1 MTFMTQGNVIF
12 EPPLFRS
19 YIAHAG
25 SNRNLKNLADL
36 CAKALPGSEQ
46 WMKMKEWKWLIN
58 VYRQHCSESGKVS
71 CAGALDGAKK
81 WTKN

>member
-1 MTFMTQGNVIF
+1 MTFMTFMTQGNVIF
-12 EPPLFRS
+12 DILEPPLFRS

-46 WMKMKEWKWLIN
+46 
-58 VYRQHCSESGKVS
+58 
-71 CAGALDGAKK
+71 
-81 WTKN
+81 